1 MYTIITVIIE
11 KITVYGGLIGQT
23 DESVQLLTPELVA
36 SFTIGQK
43 LTFADWIIYILYMWA
58 LKSAMLSIYWGL
70 AKGLPK
76 YRIMV
81 LTAMAFVFLTFIAS
95 LLTHICGCLPVRRNW
110 QIVPYPGGKL
120 PLSNTCALRNL
131 NYYVIGILN
140 AVSDGVIVCI
150 PIPIIAKTNLSIWR
164 KLLLMV
170 LLGCGGFI
178 IIATILRTYYSLKS
192 ISLLPVAAGWTSREM
207 FVAAVAV
214 SAPGIKP
221 LFSPRK
227 WFRSTKRSAPST
239 SDPRQGAFELSNQDD
254 GRPWRIGAGKKD
266 ARGTRLSSDN
276 GSEDLI
282 IDRTQAARLKHSHE
296 VDVAKTYS
304 VDTDGSER

>member
-23 DESVQLLTPELVA
+23 DESVKLLTPELVA

-70 AKGLPK
+70 A
-76 YRIMV
+76 
-81 LTAMAFVFLTFIAS
+81 
-95 LLTHICGCLPVRRNW
+95 
-110 QIVPYPGGKL
+110 
-120 PLSNTCALRNL
+120 
-131 NYYVIGILN
+131 
-140 AVSDGVIVCI
+140 SDGVIVCI

-207 FVAAVAV
+207 FVAALAV

-239 SDPRQGAFELSNQDD
+239 SDPRQGGFELSNQDD

-266 ARGTRLSSDN
+266 VRGTRLSSDN

-282 IDRTQAARLKHSHE
+282 IDRTQAATLKHSHE
-296 VDVAKTYS
+296 VDVAKSYS